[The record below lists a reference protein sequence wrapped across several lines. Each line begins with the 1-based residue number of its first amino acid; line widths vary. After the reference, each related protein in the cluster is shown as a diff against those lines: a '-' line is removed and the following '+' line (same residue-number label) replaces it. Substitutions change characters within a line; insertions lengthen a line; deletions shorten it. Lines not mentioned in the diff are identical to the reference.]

1 MANVEGFE
9 IRWGGGRCTCS
20 IPNLDNVPHGLAAYP
35 GWPPTFAKP
44 PPKLLLTTM
53 SQQQQHLGPS
63 NERQIQIA
71 LQALDQGA
79 TLSLQCAAAIY
90 NVS

>member
-1 MANVEGFE
+1 
-9 IRWGGGRCTCS
+9 
-20 IPNLDNVPHGLAAYP
+20 
-35 GWPPTFAKP
+35 
-44 PPKLLLTTM
+44 M

-63 NERQIQIA
+63 NEHQIQIA

-90 NVS
+90 NVPQKTLSDRRAGRSSQADCWPKSRNLEKTKEDVLVKHTLDLD

>member
-1 MANVEGFE
+1 M
-9 IRWGGGRCTCS
+9 I
-20 IPNLDNVPHGLAAYP
+20 NLPHGLAAHP

-63 NERQIQIA
+63 NERQIQIV

-79 TLSLQCAAAIY
+79 TLSLRCDAAIY
-90 NVS
+90 NIPKRH

>member
-1 MANVEGFE
+1 
-9 IRWGGGRCTCS
+9 
-20 IPNLDNVPHGLAAYP
+20 LAAHP

-63 NERQIQIA
+63 NECQIQIA

-79 TLSLQCAAAIY
+79 TLSLQRAAAIY
-90 NVS
+90 NVT